1 MLPEKEIE
9 EIAESL
15 FKSERERKTMPP
27 LTEKYPGITIED
39 SYKIQSSVLKRKKN
53 EKVVGKKIG
62 LTSKP
67 MQDLLGVN
75 EPDYGYITDKMVIP
89 EGGPVNISELIQPK
103 IEGEIAFVFGEGL
116 KGPGEIAFVFGE
128 GLKGP
133 GVTASE
139 VLKKTIGV
147 VPAIE
152 VIDSR
157 IKDWK
162 IKIQDTIADNAS
174 SARVILGSKLTSIKD
189 IDLRLIG
196 LVLEKNGKIVS
207 TGAGAAVLGSP
218 AQAVAWLANKLS
230 EFDVDINPNEFVM
243 SGSLVKAEDVKAGDC
258 VTATFDRLGKV
269 STRFV

>member
-1 MLPEKEIE
+1 MISEKEIE

-15 FKSERERKTMPP
+15 FKSEIERKPISP
-27 LTEKYPGITIED
+27 LTKKYPDITIKD
-39 SYKIQSSVLKRKKN
+39 AYKIQSSVLKRKKN
-53 EKVVGKKIG
+53 EKIVGKKIG
-62 LTSKP
+62 LTSRP
-67 MQDLLGVN
+67 MQELLGVN
-75 EPDYGYITDKMVIP
+75 EPDYGYITDKMIIL
-89 EGGPVNISELIQPK
+89 EGDPVKISELIQPK
-103 IEGEIAFVFGEGL
+103 IEAEIAFVFGE
-116 KGPGEIAFVFGE
+116 E
-128 GLKGP
+128 LKGP

-174 SARVILGSKLTSIKD
+174 SARVILGGKLTSIKD
-189 IDLRLIG
+189 IDLRLVG
-196 LVLEKNGKIVS
+196 MVLEKNGEILS

-218 AQAVAWLANKLS
+218 AQAVAWLVNKLS
-230 EFDVDINPNEFVM
+230 EFNVGINPNEFVM
-243 SGSLVKAEDVKAGDC
+243 SGSLVKAEDVKAGDSI
-258 VTATFDRLGKV
+258 TATFDRLGKI